1 MRMQMQDHPRG
12 ARRAHHAYVTTW
24 QVVRAD
30 SRLELVGELRTHEA
44 RRLWRTLT
52 DAAKSS
58 GPQLDL
64 DLARTTAIDSVV
76 VVLLVELRGIL
87 GARGTK
93 CELVHVPAAIVPVVH
108 LYGGDTPL
116 AAKPPAITKEGAVS
130 RLGAR
135 VERLAH
141 QARDPVSFTGDLM
154 TTMVQTV
161 RRPRS
166 ANWRAVPALIQQ
178 TGAEA
183 IPIVIVLLFLVGFT
197 IALQSTPSLQ
207 LLGANIYVAD
217 LVSVSATRE
226 LAPLMGAII
235 ITGRSGAG
243 FAAEIG
249 TMRISEEIDAL
260 RTMGIAPMPYLVLPR
275 VVALAIVAPML
286 VMIGGVVAVIGG
298 LVVAVVSLGLTPQAY
313 IGELQT
319 TLIPSDVWTGLI
331 KSSVFGITIA
341 LIGCQQGLAARGAAA
356 GVGRRTTATVVICL
370 FAIVVLDTLMT
381 VFFRRLD
388 V

>member
-1 MRMQMQDHPRG
+1 
-12 ARRAHHAYVTTW
+12 
-24 QVVRAD
+24 VRAD
-30 SRLELVGELRTHEA
+30 GRLELVGELRTHEA
-44 RRLWRTLT
+44 RRLWRTLNE
-52 DAAKSS
+52 AAKSS

-64 DLARTTAIDSVV
+64 DLSRATAIDTVV

-93 CELVHVPAAIVPVVH
+93 CELVHVPAAIGPVVH

-116 AAKPPAITKEGAVS
+116 AAKPAPMIEEGALA

-135 VERLAH
+135 VEALAH
-141 QARDPVSFTGDLM
+141 QARDPVSFAGELV
-154 TTMVQTV
+154 TTMVETV
-161 RRPRS
+161 RRPRIG
-166 ANWRAVPALIQQ
+166 NWRAVPSLIQH

-197 IALQSTPSLQ
+197 IAMQSTPSLQ
-207 LLGANIYVAD
+207 LVGANIYVVD
-217 LVSVSATRE
+217 LVSISVTRE

-275 VVALAIVAPML
+275 VLALAIVAPML
-286 VMIGGVVAVIGG
+286 VLIGDVAAVIGG

-313 IGELQT
+313 LAELQA
-319 TLIPSDVWTGLI
+319 TLIPSDVWTGLV
-331 KSSVFGITIA
+331 KSGVFGIAIA

-381 VFFRRLD
+381 IFFRRVD